1 MGMLGGQ
8 LETYEDAITIALIH
22 SEVYKG
28 SDLIFGLP
36 TIGTVCYLAP
46 QELGRKPEIK
56 LYENGEFKNWDTLGD
71 EVQYN
76 IFSFIQ
82 DNINDISL
90 YIQER
95 VIEVESVD
103 NLEWVVEPSP
113 IIVPDGNSE
122 TGSTTIGFLAV
133 GKEQTPEGII
143 QPVIFI
149 GADKTWTTLT
159 VMRLGDVDSVATA
172 KSDLQKIAE
181 EILNFI
187 DTL

>member
-1 MGMLGGQ
+1 MLGKRY
-8 LETYEDAITIALIH
+8 ETYEDAITIALIH

-56 LYENGEFKNWDTLGD
+56 LYENGKFKNWDTLGD

-103 NLEWVVEPSP
+103 NLEWVVNPSP

-133 GKEQTPEGII
+133 GKEQTPEGEIR
-143 QPVIFI
+143 PVIFI
-149 GADKTWTTLT
+149 GADKTWTTLSVFRPEDVNSVA
-159 VMRLGDVDSVATA
+159 VMR
-172 KSDLQKIAE
+172 SDLQKIAE
-181 EILNFI
+181 EILNF
-187 DTL
+187 TEKL